1 MPLVQPQNPSS
12 MVGQY
17 QLVGG
22 DGSPY
27 SCKLR
32 AVLRYRRIPHVWQ
45 PQLEAA
51 DVASPGEI
59 GVNWSKRFPLLRAKV
74 IPVLVRPDGTY
85 TNDSSPIILELDAA
99 HKDRRL
105 IPRRPGTAFLSA
117 LLEDFAD
124 EWLTKVRAARRGAPP
139 HAGLGGMLQTCS
151 IVFLSGDV

>member
-1 MPLVQPQNPSS
+1 

-51 DVASPGEI
+51 DVASPGGEI